1 MMSFEKPM
9 RSIAFP
15 IQLTPE
21 ATGGY
26 SATCPILPGCHSQGD
41 TLDEVKTN
49 MREAIELVLED
60 MIAQGDPIPDPAVT
74 LLTSVVVDL
83 DTAA

>member
-1 MMSFEKPM
+1 MK
-9 RSIAFP
+9 SIAFP

-21 ATGGY
+21 SSGGY

-41 TLDEVKTN
+41 TLEEAKAN

-60 MIAQGDPIPDPAVT
+60 MLAQGEPIPDPAVT
-74 LLTSVVVDL
+74 LLTSVVVEL